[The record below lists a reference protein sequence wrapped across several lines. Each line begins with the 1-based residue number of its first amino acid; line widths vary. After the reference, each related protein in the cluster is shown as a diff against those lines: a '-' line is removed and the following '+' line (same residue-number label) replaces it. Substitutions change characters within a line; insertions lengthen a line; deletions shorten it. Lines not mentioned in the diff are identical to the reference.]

1 VFKLIVG
8 LGNYGQTYKNTRHN
22 IGCDAVEQ
30 IANLYKCELKPNNKF
45 NGLLGD
51 LVLNNC
57 MFKLLIPQ
65 TFMNLSGNAVSA
77 VANFYHIPAEQILI
91 IHDELDL
98 NTGVIKIKFSG
109 SSGGH
114 NGLRD
119 ITSKLGNN
127 NNFWRVRIG
136 IGHPGHASLV
146 SNYVLSKPS
155 KLEYELLQ
163 NAIFRLISHI
173 ESLLIDDNLQAVI
186 QNLHSKN

>member
-119 ITSKLGNN
+119 ITAKLGNN